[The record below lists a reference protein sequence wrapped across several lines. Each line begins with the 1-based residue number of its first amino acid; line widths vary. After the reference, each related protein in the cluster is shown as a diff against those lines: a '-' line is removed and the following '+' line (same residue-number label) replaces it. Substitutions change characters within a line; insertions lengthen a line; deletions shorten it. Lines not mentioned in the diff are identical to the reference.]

1 MAKMKIQICRFSW
14 FLWCLLCWPGSMSGQ
29 NIKSMNVHLSACICA
44 CEYVCAHLFDLW
56 NATKWMNLANSLQ
69 AHSPYLSIRYTSQ
82 QHVWYPIIF
91 FSSSNTKFTVQI
103 FACSAFIVQKWKRN
117 KNRSTVNQSESA
129 RERAIQNLQANVCA
143 RERVNECWV
152 SHPWRWVC
160 GEGSINICRIKEK
173 FQHQIRMAIVM
184 CGSSAQ

>member
-1 MAKMKIQICRFSW
+1 MPFVMARVDVRAKYQIDECTFV
-14 FLWCLLCWPGSMSGQ
+14 CMYLC
-29 NIKSMNVHLSACICA
+29 VCVCV
-44 CEYVCAHLFDLW
+44 YVCAHLFDLW

-129 RERAIQNLQANVCA
+129 REPYKICRQMCA
-143 RERVNECWV
+143 RAKEWTNVEFHTLGDECV
-152 SHPWRWVC
+152 V
-160 GEGSINICRIKEK
+160 KE
-173 FQHQIRMAIVM
+173 ASTYVE
-184 CGSSAQ
+184 